1 MIVNE
6 FRVAKVWWILLNF
19 VRHLIKLLIWRYVQN
34 YMYLFDVLNRD
45 LYFHKFIDVPQ
56 EFELQIL
63 KYVTNVLDE
72 GSGSLRP

>member
-1 MIVNE
+1 
-6 FRVAKVWWILLNF
+6 
-19 VRHLIKLLIWRYVQN
+19 
-34 YMYLFDVLNRD
+34 MYLFDVLNRD